1 MTVSTL
7 ACWHNLSTVR
17 DLTEPRARLQ
27 TLHVIFCTP
36 LSGFR
41 SSSASLVSAGF
52 STATMDQLFCKGEA
66 WGAAGPKWKPF
77 SLSCSHKK
85 TPQKNAL
92 SIPYTFYSFDAIVGP
107 VSRLS
112 FKCRC
117 VFVCEAQR
125 ICCIDWGRW
134 VNLSVALSPGE
145 QHRGVQVRGDGF
157 LSYSLHSIY
166 PGFYCGP
173 AVFSHMNTTF

>member
-17 DLTEPRARLQ
+17 GLTEPRARLQ

-77 SLSCSHKK
+77 ALSCSHKK
-85 TPQKNAL
+85 NPKKPLFLFLTL
-92 SIPYTFYSFDAIVGP
+92 SIHLTPLWD
-107 VSRLS
+107 LS
-112 FKCRC
+112 QGYPLSAGVCLCVKLKESVVLIEAAGWTCQWPWVLVNSTGACR
-117 VFVCEAQR
+117 
-125 ICCIDWGRW
+125 
-134 VNLSVALSPGE
+134 
-145 QHRGVQVRGDGF
+145 
-157 LSYSLHSIY
+157 
-166 PGFYCGP
+166 
-173 AVFSHMNTTF
+173 